1 MQLTT
6 EMMEKTPTNP
16 RTCRIAGPIPAWL
29 PQHLVDRCGGR
40 ICARFQ
46 FSAGSD
52 LCCTNARRSPRAYG
66 PRSTACC
73 VCRASM
79 GKAARLHALPCPSHG
94 CSALAGV
101 QMITLCKAPQT
112 AGSEAGFNLLG
123 HAAGPRPRTGPD
135 CVSGQRYS
143 KGQFTGPHPAHV

>member
-46 FSAGSD
+46 FSAGERLVLYKRKAESPSVWAEKHRV
-52 LCCTNARRSPRAYG
+52 LRMSSIPGKWRHVFTPYLAPSWMRR
-66 PRSTACC
+66 
-73 VCRASM
+73 
-79 GKAARLHALPCPSHG
+79 
-94 CSALAGV
+94 
-101 QMITLCKAPQT
+101 
-112 AGSEAGFNLLG
+112 
-123 HAAGPRPRTGPD
+123 AGPGCR
-135 CVSGQRYS
+135 
-143 KGQFTGPHPAHV
+143 